1 MPLSVVLLAR
11 TQKGAFIVGST
22 SSRVPLLLSG
32 VEDVK
37 ALVGIDREEKHS

>member
-22 SSRVPLLLSG
+22 SLHVPLLLSG
-32 VEDVK
+32 VEDMK
-37 ALVGIDREEKHS
+37 TPVGMDEEEQHS